1 MVDVN
6 EVFGGETLKAA
17 DLQGK
22 EYTLTMQQVEAKNFD
37 KGSKLVIRFTGAKK
51 VLIANR
57 TNAKR
62 IAMLYGN
69 NTDMWVGRQITL
81 YSEMVDFKGEPTWAI
96 RVKQPP
102 GYQTPPMPSVQPAAR
117 PTPMPEPQ
125 YIDQDPMP
133 PLDRNASGDV
143 PF

>member
-1 MVDVN
+1 MVDIN

-22 EYTLTMQQVEAKNFD
+22 EFTLTIQTVQAKDFD
-37 KGSKLVIRFTGAKK
+37 KGSKLVIRFVGAKK
-51 VLIANR
+51 VLISNR

-62 IAMLYGN
+62 IAMLYGS
-69 NTDMWVGRQITL
+69 NTDTWVGRQVTL

-102 GYQTPPMPSVQPAAR
+102 GYATLPMPAVQQPAPAAA
-117 PTPMPEPQ
+117 PILPPAP
-125 YIDQDPMP
+125 DFDDPMP
-133 PLDRNASGDV
+133 DMTSGNNRT